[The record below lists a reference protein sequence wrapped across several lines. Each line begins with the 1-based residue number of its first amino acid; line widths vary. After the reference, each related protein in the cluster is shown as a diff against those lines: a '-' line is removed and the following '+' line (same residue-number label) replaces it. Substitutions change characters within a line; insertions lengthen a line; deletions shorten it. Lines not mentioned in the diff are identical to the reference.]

1 MSKDVR
7 IELTEAQK
15 AKIKAATG
23 KTVAELHVSKVGDNV
38 AVTPA
43 VDLRAQDTRIQA
55 EDLRAQDTRIQAE
68 DLSAKDTRIQAEDLS
83 AKDMSIQQ
91 QDLSGGPLKQ

>member
-23 KTVAELHVSKVGDNV
+23 KTVGELRVSKVGDNV

-55 EDLRAQDTRIQAE
+55 EDL
-68 DLSAKDTRIQAEDLS
+68 S